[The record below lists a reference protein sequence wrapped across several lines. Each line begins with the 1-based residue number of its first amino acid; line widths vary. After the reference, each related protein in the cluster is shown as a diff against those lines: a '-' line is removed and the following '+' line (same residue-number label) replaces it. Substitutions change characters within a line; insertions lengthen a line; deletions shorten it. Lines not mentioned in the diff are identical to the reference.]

1 MYGFVASVYT
11 NRETAGGEIDVSSDA
26 QHALSSL
33 TQPVLNQRKL
43 VPAQGFSLG

>member
-1 MYGFVASVYT
+1 LS
-11 NRETAGGEIDVSSDA
+11 RES
-26 QHALSSL
+26 QHALSAL